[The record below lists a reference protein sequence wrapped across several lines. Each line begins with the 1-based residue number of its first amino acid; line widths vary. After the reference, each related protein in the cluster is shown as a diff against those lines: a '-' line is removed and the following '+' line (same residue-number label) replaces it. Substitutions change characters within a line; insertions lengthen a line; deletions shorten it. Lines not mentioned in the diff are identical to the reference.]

1 VTITIHEGRN
11 RQVRRMIEAI
21 GHRVDRLVRVRIGPI
36 KDSSLRP
43 GAWREL
49 SLAERKALAEAM
61 APTKRR

>member
-1 VTITIHEGRN
+1 
-11 RQVRRMIEAI
+11 MIEAI